1 VPEPMPAPEAPT
13 PAVRCRAMAATS
25 PYYLVPDNID
35 AGRLTFTVDFCLDAN
50 GRIVQATARDAR
62 LVNALPAT
70 KGRLEQRSITR
81 FFGDTIPPGGPPS
94 AVSLD
99 FTVELFFAY
108 IPRQGPE
115 QTYRDELVLT
125 VDPGGATRQ
134 RTFFARLT

>member
-1 VPEPMPAPEAPT
+1 M
-13 PAVRCRAMAATS
+13 
-25 PYYLVPDNID
+25 PDNID

-70 KGRLEQRSITR
+70 KGRFEQRPITR

-134 RTFFARLT
+134 RTSFVRLT